1 MFHWVPKKE
10 KFTMRLVTRPDFDGL
25 ACAVLLEELGVI
37 DDYLFMH
44 PKDIQDGKVSL
55 SKYDVLANV
64 PYSPGCGMWFD
75 HHSTELERLQLNKKA
90 GYGSLTRAYS
100 GFARLAPSCA
110 RVIYDYYNGP
120 KELKQFDDSGLMWAI
135 DKYDPADLTQKDILE
150 PDNWILLAF
159 IIDVRTGLAR
169 YKNFRIDHLELLQDT
184 IKYCRSISID
194 EIIKIPDIVERTT
207 LYFDH
212 QKRYKKI
219 IKDHSRTEK
228 NVIVI
233 DYRDQPET
241 VVGNRFV
248 EYALYPDQNVS
259 VKAFWGLNKQNVVL
273 SVGHSIVNKSSKKD
287 VGSLMLKHGG
297 GGHFKVGT
305 CQIDTDK
312 ADLVIQDIINK
323 LQD

>member
-1 MFHWVPKKE
+1 
-10 KFTMRLVTRPDFDGL
+10 MRLVTRPDFDGL
-25 ACAVLLEELGVI
+25 ACAVLLEELGII

-55 SKYDVLANV
+55 SKNDVLANV

-90 GYGSLTRAYS
+90 GYGSLTRAYR
-100 GFARLAPSCA
+100 GFARLSPSCA

-120 KELKQFDDSGLMWAI
+120 KELKKFDNSGLMWAI
-135 DKYDPADLTQKDILE
+135 DKFDPADLSQKDILE
-150 PDNWILLAF
+150 PEKWILLAF
-159 IIDVRTGLAR
+159 IIDVRTGLGR

-184 IKYCRSISID
+184 IKYCRSMPIED
-194 EIIKIPDIVERTT
+194 IIEVPDIVERTK
-207 LYFDH
+207 LYFEH
-212 QKRYKKI
+212 QEQYKKV
-219 IKDHSRTEK
+219 IKNHSRTEK

-233 DYRDQPET
+233 DYRDQSET
-241 VVGNRFV
+241 IVGNRFI

-287 VGSLMLKHGG
+287 VGSLMLKYGG

-305 CQIDTDK
+305 CQIVTNEADK
-312 ADLVIQDIINK
+312 VIKDIINK